1 MSIQNL
7 LIIWPSAPVLSIV
20 VWALG
25 AAVVLY
31 FGRTPAHQ
39 LIKTLTQALGNAFK
53 MGSRSVLRSSKK
65 LAERNKEVLLAS
77 GAEAVERSIEREF
90 HRVDTLV
97 KKELA
102 GYPAMQKSLGDL
114 ITKIDDDYSK
124 CAEVPPTP
132 TTWVNAVEAVAKLK
146 NSGESMV
153 AKMLGDIKNTINEQH
168 KGAMDEYRKT
178 STERH
183 AVLNKMAPFWKK
195 TAEAL
200 EKVGKNITGL
210 HQHSSSIDKK
220 MGEFEEIRA
229 GSDKAVR
236 ILTASS
242 LTQFFIAGL
251 VLLVAIG
258 GAAINFNLIA
268 LPMSEMVGGGNYIG
282 PYKTSNVAALVI
294 IMVEGA
300 MGLYLMEAL
309 RITGLFPVI
318 GSMNDKMRTRML
330 WITFGILLILA
341 SVEAS
346 LAFMRDQ
353 IAADMQAL
361 RQSLAADPLAGQQV
375 NSWIPTAGQMV
386 MGFILPFAL
395 AFVAIPLESFVH
407 ASRTVLGIV
416 AVAGLRTIALG
427 LRISG
432 GLVRSFGMLFISV
445 YDVLISPALWV
456 EKLVVGR
463 AHHDGAK
470 SDIGEPTKER
480 AQ

>member
-7 LIIWPSAPVLSIV
+7 LLIWPNSPVLSIL

-25 AAVVLY
+25 AAVLLY
-31 FGRTPAHQ
+31 LGRTPAHQ
-39 LIKTLTQALGNAFK
+39 VIKTLTQALGNVFK
-53 MGSRSVLRSSKK
+53 MGSRSVLRAEKK
-65 LAERNKEVLLAS
+65 LGERNKEVLLAS

-90 HRVDTLV
+90 HRVDAIV
-97 KKELA
+97 KKDLS
-102 GYPAMQKSLGDL
+102 GYPALQRNLSDL
-114 ITKIDDDYSK
+114 ITKIDQDYSR
-124 CAEVPPTP
+124 CAEVPPSP

-168 KGAMDEYRKT
+168 KSAMEEYRKT
-178 STERH
+178 SSERH
-183 AVLNKMAPFWKK
+183 SVLNKMAPFWKK

-200 EKVGKNITGL
+200 EKVGRNITGL

-220 MGEFEEIRA
+220 MAEYEEIR
-229 GSDKAVR
+229 SKTDRAVR
-236 ILTASS
+236 VLTASS
-242 LTQFFIAGL
+242 LTQFFISGL

-294 IMVEGA
+294 IMVEAA

-330 WITFGILLILA
+330 WITFCILLILA

-346 LAFMRDQ
+346 LAYMRDQ

-361 RQSLAADPLAGQQV
+361 RQSLAMDAEVQQV

-395 AFVAIPLESFVH
+395 AFVAIPLESFIH
-407 ASRTVLGIV
+407 SSRTVLGIAAEWV
-416 AVAGLRTIALG
+416 LRTIALV
-427 LRISG
+427 LRILS
-432 GLVRSFGMLFISV
+432 GLVRSLGVFLISV
-445 YDVLISPALWV
+445 YDVFISPALWV
-456 EKLVVGR
+456 ERLVVNR
-463 AHHDGAK
+463 THHDGGKA
-470 SDIGEPTKER
+470 GLAEPTKER
-480 AQ
+480 VQ

>member
-7 LIIWPSAPVLSIV
+7 LLIWPNAPVLSIL

-25 AAVVLY
+25 AAVLLY
-31 FGRTPAHQ
+31 LGRTPAHQ
-39 LIKTLTQALGNAFK
+39 VIKSLTQALGNAFK
-53 MGSRSVLRSSKK
+53 MSSRSVLRAEKK
-65 LAERNKEVLLAS
+65 LAERNREVLLAS
-77 GAEAVERSIEREF
+77 GADSVERSIEREF
-90 HRVDTLV
+90 HRVDSLV
-97 KKELA
+97 KKELN
-102 GYPAMQKSLGDL
+102 GYPALQRNLSDL
-114 ITKIDDDYSK
+114 IAKIDEDYGK
-124 CAEVPPTP
+124 CAEVPPSP

-146 NSGESMV
+146 NNGESMV
-153 AKMLGDIKNTINEQH
+153 AKMLGDIKNTINDQH
-168 KGAMDEYRKT
+168 KGAMEEYRKT
-178 STERH
+178 SSERH
-183 AVLNKMAPFWKK
+183 SVLNKMAPFWKK

-200 EKVGKNITGL
+200 EKVGRNITGL

-220 MGEFEEIRA
+220 MVEYEEIRA
-229 GSDKAVR
+229 KSDRAVR
-236 ILTASS
+236 VLTASS
-242 LTQFFIAGL
+242 LTQFFISAL

-294 IMVEGA
+294 IMVEAA

-353 IAADMQAL
+353 IAADIQAL
-361 RQSLAADPLAGQQV
+361 RQSLAADSGVQQV

-407 ASRTVLGIV
+407 SSRTVLGIA
-416 AVAGLRTIALG
+416 AVGLLRTIALL

-432 GLVRSFGMLFISV
+432 GLVRSAGVLLVSV

-456 EKLVVGR
+456 ERLVVNR

-470 SDIGEPTKER
+470 AGMGEPTKER
-480 AQ
+480 VQ

>member
-7 LIIWPSAPVLSIV
+7 LLIWPNAPVLSIL

-25 AAVVLY
+25 AAVLLY
-31 FGRTPAHQ
+31 LGRTPAHQ
-39 LIKTLTQALGNAFK
+39 VIKTLTQALGNAFK
-53 MGSRSVLRSSKK
+53 MSSRSVLRAEKK
-65 LAERNKEVLLAS
+65 LAERNREVLLAS

-90 HRVDTLV
+90 HRVDSLV
-97 KKELA
+97 KKELN
-102 GYPAMQKSLGDL
+102 GYPALQRNLSDL
-114 ITKIDDDYSK
+114 IAKIDEDYGK
-124 CAEVPPTP
+124 CAEVPPSP

-153 AKMLGDIKNTINEQH
+153 AKMLGDIKNTINDQH
-168 KGAMDEYRKT
+168 KGAMEEYRKT
-178 STERH
+178 SSERH
-183 AVLNKMAPFWKK
+183 SVLNKMAPFWKK

-200 EKVGKNITGL
+200 EKVGRNITGL

-220 MGEFEEIRA
+220 MGEYEEIRA
-229 GSDKAVR
+229 KSDRAVR
-236 ILTASS
+236 VLTASS
-242 LTQFFIAGL
+242 LTQFFISGL

-282 PYKTSNVAALVI
+282 PYKTSSVAALVI
-294 IMVEGA
+294 IMVEAA

-318 GSMNDKMRTRML
+318 GTMNDKMRTRML

-353 IAADMQAL
+353 IAADIQAL
-361 RQSLAADPLAGQQV
+361 RQSLAADSEVQQV

-407 ASRTVLGIV
+407 SSRTVLGIA
-416 AVAGLRTIALG
+416 AVGLLRTIALL
-427 LRISG
+427 LRISA
-432 GLVRSFGMLFISV
+432 GLVRSTGVLLVSI

-456 EKLVVGR
+456 ERLIVNR

-470 SDIGEPTKER
+470 GEIGAPTKER